1 MYLGPLNRNW
11 KKPPLLREVEEP
23 KLRPVYAGI
32 VGTLWCLMFI
42 LTAASTAVVAAHLFV
57 VSVEPDV
64 PAEAPYL
71 DMTVTER
78 AGVEFSTIGY
88 SGYNDGTAEYRT
100 VAVYDGPPFVERMTF
115 PAADTITINGRLV
128 VNGQDVTSALEKIAR
143 EP

>member
-1 MYLGPLNRNW
+1 MLSRSW

-32 VGTLWCLMFI
+32 VGTLWCLAFT

-64 PAEAPYL
+64 TAEAPYL
-71 DMTVTER
+71 DMKVTER
-78 AGVEFSTIGY
+78 DEVEFST
-88 SGYNDGTAEYRT
+88 SGYFGYNGGAVEYRNLEI
-100 VAVYDGPPFVERMTF
+100 YDGPPLVELMTF
-115 PAADTITINGRLV
+115 SAADTITINGRLV
-128 VNGQDVTSALEKIAR
+128 VNGQDVTDALEKIAR